1 MQTLTHIYQ
10 LINNMELTG
19 MKYKKSLL
27 FVCLII
33 CLFSIAGVCA
43 SDVNDTAVAS
53 QENAAIESAD
63 ESMITVEDI
72 EPSLSTAENGE
83 MLSDGNDEIVGVEN
97 DLNELRAN
105 PGTYSELSTEIGS
118 GGNVVLTH
126 DYYTY
131 DNGTTITISTSNSV
145 IDGNGAIIDMNGSNI
160 LAFKVTG
167 SGVTIKNLTI
177 KNANVTEDNDGAAIY
192 FEKAG
197 TIENCNFINN
207 YAGDAGAVYFN
218 KANSKVINCNFTG
231 NKAAFSG
238 GAVCFK
244 ESGTVENCNF
254 DNNTCIDPFLGSGG
268 AICFNGT
275 GNAINCNF
283 VNNAAKG
290 VFSWAGAI
298 SFIKNGNA
306 INCTFTNNKA
316 NSAGG
321 AVEISGNVKLE
332 NCSFDKNSAKDG
344 GAVEVTGAA
353 SIINCNFTDN
363 KVLNEIQGYGG
374 AVYWNTSAGNIKNC
388 IFDKNSAFRGGAVY
402 FEKDGE
408 VTDCKFNDNLA
419 GDGGAVWFTEKGTVE
434 NSIFV
439 KNEAWNEYGG
449 GICFYT
455 TGKIRNCSFTDSKAD
470 KQGGAVYWNGAGT
483 VENCNFTN
491 NTAQDAGAI
500 FFSEDSTVENCIFV
514 KNSAT
519 DQRPDRYFGGAI
531 VFYKNGEVTDSSFT
545 ENTATEGGA
554 ILFKGN
560 GKAINCDFTSNS
572 AKFGGAIDFES
583 RATVEN
589 CNFNGNIASSNGS
602 AIWVNRAGGAV
613 SSSVFVN
620 NRANSGVIFF
630 MNNDSASDL
639 TINDNIFLN
648 NKGVAIYFAKNDSVS
663 NADYNWFGNNATNC
677 DIEPVNTNVKI
688 GTWLFLNA
696 TANPDSIHL
705 LGSSDI
711 IFKLY
716 AYTPSEVSEY
726 DNSRLNPVSL
736 TLTPTNGRVNAT
748 KTDLGKSV
756 QYTPEGTGIDK
767 LTATIENAA
776 HTITLKITDGTTFY
790 DLNHVINGN
799 NNDTI
804 VLDSDYTYNSTF
816 DYNLNGGIVI
826 DRAVTI
832 IGNGHILD
840 AAGLARIFNIQADN
854 VVINN
859 ITFTNGKT
867 NIEGGAIC
875 WSGAN
880 GNLSGCS
887 FVNNSVN
894 YNGGAIYWNGAA
906 GGLVSD
912 CSFVNNSG
920 YNGGALFLD
929 ASAGAIVS
937 DCTFANNSA
946 NYGGAIFC
954 DSGVGDVVSGCSFV
968 NNTAG
973 VGGAIYWWSSN
984 EGLVYDCSFVN
995 NSVRYYAAAIYWRG
1009 NDGNVSGCSFVNNSK
1024 YSIYFYNDE
1033 NISHNLSINDNIFL
1047 NNTGVAIYFVN
1058 NDSSSNADYNWFGNN
1073 ATNYDMAPE
1082 TNNVDINTWLFLNG
1096 TANPDAIPIFDSSE
1110 IMFKL
1115 YAYAP
1120 SGVSEF
1126 DNSLLKAFNLT
1137 LTPTNGNVNI
1147 TEVGLDE
1154 PVRFN
1159 PEDYGI
1165 CKLTA
1170 KIENVEYT
1178 TTLEIADGTTFCD
1191 LNKTINGNDN
1201 DTIVLDRDYTY
1212 NSIFDYNLNE
1222 GIVINRPL
1230 RIVGNGHTLNATGL
1244 ARIFSIQA
1252 SNVVIENIT
1261 FVNGKTDRHG
1271 GAIFWSGNNANISD
1285 CIFVNNSA
1293 DQQGAAINLDGD
1305 DSVVSNCIF
1314 VNNNAYSGGAVYWSG
1329 DNGNFSG
1336 CSFVNNSASLDGGAI
1351 TFISYKGSVSGC
1363 SFVNNSAR
1371 LDGGAIYLDE
1381 SDEGIVSNCSFVNNY
1396 ADNQGGAISLMYTK
1410 DGIVSDCIFVNNSAS
1425 DDGGAVY
1432 WSGDNGN
1439 VSGSIFVNNSAN
1451 YGIVYFDNSFYGH
1464 LSVNDNIFLNNDG
1477 VAIYFVDSDSTS
1489 NADYNWF
1496 GNNATNYDVAPTTTN
1511 VELGAWLFLNATAYP
1526 ASISVSE
1533 SSDILFK
1540 LYSYNTT
1547 GISDYDNSKLPA
1559 VNLTLTAN
1567 NGGLNESSIA
1577 LGDSVE
1583 YTYNGGGDASV
1594 TATIENAEYTIVLD
1608 IAKADSILAAD
1619 DLVMAYKDGSKW
1631 NVTLTD
1637 NNGVAISGRVVKFGI
1652 KDKIYSIVTDEN
1664 GVAGLPINLIPDT
1677 YDINATF
1684 EGDGDYEASFVN
1696 ATVTVNKVIST
1707 LTAEDITMTYKNGS
1721 WIVTLTGAEG
1731 VIPKAAIKFGI
1742 LGKVYTI
1749 KTDENGVAA
1758 LAINLAP
1765 GTYAINATF
1774 AGNKYYSEAF
1784 VNATVTVEK
1793 AVATLTASDLVM
1805 SYKDGSAYSVNVVD
1819 ANGAAVVNAVVK
1831 FTIGSSNY
1839 NVKTDAS
1846 GVAKLPINMYIG
1858 NYTVTATLNDANYE
1872 SEAVSNTITVK
1883 DYDAE
1888 LVASDVNMTYKDG
1901 TAYEVQLTDGEGN
1914 NIAVANL
1921 VVKITIKGSTYKVK
1935 TDANGVAKLPINL
1948 YVGTYDISAEYNG
1961 KIVNNTIIINKV

>member
-1 MQTLTHIYQ
+1 
-10 LINNMELTG
+10 
-19 MKYKKSLL
+19 MKFKKSILILILAVFLL
-27 FVCLII
+27 
-33 CLFSIAGVCA
+33 SIAGVCA
-43 SDVNDTAVAS
+43 SDVNDTAMAS
-53 QENAAIESAD
+53 HDDAAMESTDENLI
-63 ESMITVEDI
+63 MVEDS
-72 EPSLSTAENGE
+72 EPALSTAANEE
-83 MLSDGNDEIVGVEN
+83 IVSDSADDEIVSAEN
-97 DLNELRAN
+97 DLDVLSAN
-105 PGTYSELSTEIGS
+105 PGTYSGLSSEIGT
-118 GGNVVLTH
+118 GGNIVLTH
-126 DYYTY
+126 DNYTY
-131 DNGTTITISTSNSV
+131 DSGSTINITKSNSV
-145 IDGNGAIIDMNGSNI
+145 IDGNGAIIDMAGSNI
-160 LAFKVTG
+160 RAFKVTG

-177 KNANVTEDNDGAAIY
+177 INANATEDNDGAAIY

-197 TIENCNFINN
+197 TVENCNFVNN
-207 YAGDAGAVYFN
+207 YAGDAGAVYFK

-254 DNNTCIDPFLGSGG
+254 VNNVAASNNIGSGG
-268 AICFNGT
+268 AISFNGT
-275 GNAINCNF
+275 GNVINCSF
-283 VNNAAKG
+283 VNNSANG
-290 VFSWAGAI
+290 FSWAGAI
-298 SFIKNGNA
+298 YFNDGNV

-316 NSAGG
+316 WTGG
-321 AVEISGNVKLE
+321 AVGLYGNAKLE
-332 NCSFDKNSAKDG
+332 NCSFDKNSANDG
-344 GAVEVTGAA
+344 GAVEVIGAA

-363 KVLNEIQGYGG
+363 KVLDEIYGYGG
-374 AVYWNTSAGNIKNC
+374 AVLWNTSAGNIKNC
-388 IFDKNSAFRGGAVY
+388 IFDKNAAFRGGAAY

-408 VTDCKFNDNLA
+408 VTDCKFNDNQA
-419 GDGGAVWFTEKGTVE
+419 ADGGAVWFTEDGTVE

-455 TGKIRNCSFTDSKAD
+455 TGKIRNCSFTDSKAV

-491 NTAQDAGAI
+491 NKAQDAGAI

-531 VFYKNGEVTDSSFT
+531 VFYKNGDVTNSSFT
-545 ENTATEGGA
+545 ENTAIEGGA
-554 ILFKGN
+554 VLFKGN
-560 GKAINCDFTSNS
+560 GKAINCDFTNNS
-572 AKFGGAIDFES
+572 AQFGGAIDFES

-602 AIWVNRAGGAV
+602 AIWVNRAGGTV

-620 NRANSGVIFF
+620 NRANSGIIFF
-630 MNNDSASDL
+630 KNEDSASDL

-648 NKGVAIYFAKNDSVS
+648 NRGVAIYFAKNDSVS
-663 NADYNWFGNNATNC
+663 NADYNWFGNNATNY

-929 ASAGAIVS
+929 AGAGAIVS

-946 NYGGAIFC
+946 DYGGAIFC

-1058 NDSSSNADYNWFGNN
+1058 NDSSSNVDYNWFGNN
-1073 ATNYDMAPE
+1073 ATNYDIEPI
-1082 TNNVDINTWLFLNG
+1082 TNNAEMSTWLFLNA
-1096 TANPDAIPIFDSSE
+1096 TANQDAISILDSSD
-1110 IMFKL
+1110 IIFKL
-1115 YAYAP
+1115 YAYTP
-1120 SGVSEF
+1120 SGVSEY
-1126 DNSLLKAFNLT
+1126 DNSRLKAVNLT
-1137 LTPTNGNVNI
+1137 LTPTNGRINTTKTELGEPVHY
-1147 TEVGLDE
+1147 TAEVG
-1154 PVRFN
+1154 RM
-1159 PEDYGI
+1159 G
-1165 CKLTA
+1165 KLTA
-1170 KIENVEYT
+1170 SIENASYT
-1178 TTLEIADGTTFCD
+1178 ISLLISDGTTFCD

-1201 DTIVLDRDYTY
+1201 DTIILDRDYTY

-1252 SNVVIENIT
+1252 NNVVIENIT

-1305 DSVVSNCIF
+1305 DS
-1314 VNNNAYSGGAVYWSG
+1314 
-1329 DNGNFSG
+1329 
-1336 CSFVNNSASLDGGAI
+1336 
-1351 TFISYKGSVSGC
+1351 
-1363 SFVNNSAR
+1363 
-1371 LDGGAIYLDE
+1371 
-1381 SDEGIVSNCSFVNNY
+1381 IVS
-1396 ADNQGGAISLMYTK
+1396 
-1410 DGIVSDCIFVNNSAS
+1410 
-1425 DDGGAVY
+1425 
-1432 WSGDNGN
+1432 
-1439 VSGSIFVNNSAN
+1439 
-1451 YGIVYFDNSFYGH
+1451 
-1464 LSVNDNIFLNNDG
+1464 
-1477 VAIYFVDSDSTS
+1477 
-1489 NADYNWF
+1489 
-1496 GNNATNYDVAPTTTN
+1496 
-1511 VELGAWLFLNATAYP
+1511 
-1526 ASISVSE
+1526 
-1533 SSDILFK
+1533 
-1540 LYSYNTT
+1540 
-1547 GISDYDNSKLPA
+1547 
-1559 VNLTLTAN
+1559 
-1567 NGGLNESSIA
+1567 
-1577 LGDSVE
+1577 
-1583 YTYNGGGDASV
+1583 
-1594 TATIENAEYTIVLD
+1594 
-1608 IAKADSILAAD
+1608 
-1619 DLVMAYKDGSKW
+1619 
-1631 NVTLTD
+1631 
-1637 NNGVAISGRVVKFGI
+1637 
-1652 KDKIYSIVTDEN
+1652 
-1664 GVAGLPINLIPDT
+1664 
-1677 YDINATF
+1677 
-1684 EGDGDYEASFVN
+1684 
-1696 ATVTVNKVIST
+1696 
-1707 LTAEDITMTYKNGS
+1707 
-1721 WIVTLTGAEG
+1721 
-1731 VIPKAAIKFGI
+1731 
-1742 LGKVYTI
+1742 
-1749 KTDENGVAA
+1749 
-1758 LAINLAP
+1758 
-1765 GTYAINATF
+1765 
-1774 AGNKYYSEAF
+1774 
-1784 VNATVTVEK
+1784 
-1793 AVATLTASDLVM
+1793 
-1805 SYKDGSAYSVNVVD
+1805 
-1819 ANGAAVVNAVVK
+1819 
-1831 FTIGSSNY
+1831 
-1839 NVKTDAS
+1839 
-1846 GVAKLPINMYIG
+1846 
-1858 NYTVTATLNDANYE
+1858 
-1872 SEAVSNTITVK
+1872 
-1883 DYDAE
+1883 
-1888 LVASDVNMTYKDG
+1888 
-1901 TAYEVQLTDGEGN
+1901 
-1914 NIAVANL
+1914 
-1921 VVKITIKGSTYKVK
+1921 
-1935 TDANGVAKLPINL
+1935 
-1948 YVGTYDISAEYNG
+1948 
-1961 KIVNNTIIINKV
+1961 